1 MDRLTLMSVE
11 DRNSGE
17 DMTVQNGRWHFWIDR
32 GGTFTDIV
40 ARAPDGKIV
49 TDKLLSENPE
59 RYADAAIEGI
69 RRLMHTPDGAA
80 IDAERIAEVSMGT
93 TVATNALLERKG
105 APTLLITTAG
115 LRDQLRI
122 GYQHR
127 PKLFVRRIDLPP
139 PLYSRVIEVDERLTA
154 QGEVLRAPQAGAF
167 EKELRKAHDDGFDSC
182 AIVFMHG
189 YRYPEHE
196 EQVAVIARRVG
207 FAQVSTSHDVNPL
220 MKFVSRGH
228 TTVAD
233 AYLTPILRRY
243 VDQLASKL
251 GDLADN
257 QRLRFMR
264 SSGGLAI
271 AKYFSGK
278 DAILSGP
285 AGGVVGMAET
295 ARAAGFDK
303 VIGFDMGGTSTD
315 VSRFDG
321 IYERTFETEISG
333 VRIRAPM
340 LAVHTV
346 AAGGGSI
353 LTFDGLRM
361 RAGPES
367 AGAIPGPA
375 CYRRGGPLT
384 VTDANVMTGRINA
397 DYFPQV
403 FGTSGRDP
411 IATDLVHQR
420 FADLARDLGQSP
432 QQIADGF
439 LAIAIANMAEAI
451 KKISVAQGADVSEYA
466 LQCFGGAGA
475 QLACRVADALSMR
488 TILIHPLAGVLSA
501 FGMGHARIEARRE
514 RAIEAALD
522 GKLVASLQTSGNELR
537 ASAISEVAEQ
547 GMPASAIMATV
558 WLHLRYAGTDTALP
572 VPFGALKDVDDAFA
586 ETHRKRFGFWDQ
598 GRELIV
604 ESISVEASG
613 QIPPP
618 ALPPPP
624 LRPSGMK
631 LTPATITTLFTDG
644 SSHSAP
650 IYKRDTLQ
658 PGDRINGPALIA
670 EPNSTIVID
679 PQWTALYTDTGNLVL
694 TREAKAKTHD
704 AAADLD
710 PVRLEIFNALFMSAA
725 EQMGVTLEKTA
736 SSVNI
741 KERLDFS
748 CAVFDADGNLV
759 ANAPHMPVHLGSM
772 GESVQTVLRKHA
784 GKMQN
789 GDAHALNAPYDG
801 GTHLPDITVIMPVFT
816 QGSVR
821 PKFFVASRGHHAD
834 IGGIAPG
841 SMPPDSK
848 TIADEGALFDGLR
861 IMRAGLFDEAAVR
874 AVLLAGEHPA
884 RNPGQNVADL
894 KAQIAS
900 CTKGAEELAKLCAN
914 YGEHV
919 VTAYMGHVQDNAEA
933 QVRRVIA
940 GLEEGRFTHEMDDGA
955 IIQVDVRLDRASKSA
970 TVDFTGTSAQRPN
983 NFNAPRSVT
992 TAVVLY
998 VFRCL
1003 IDSDIPLNAGCLR
1016 PITIVVPEG
1025 TMLNP
1030 RYPAA
1035 VVAGNVETSQAVT
1048 DTLFGALG
1056 VMAASQGTM
1065 NNFTFGNDR
1074 YQYYETI
1081 CGGSGAGPG
1090 FDGASAVHTH
1100 MTNSR
1105 LTDPEVLESRF
1116 PVLLRRFELRPNSG
1130 GDGAHKGG
1138 DGTIREVEFRERMQA
1153 GLLSTRRRTPPF
1165 GIAGGEPGK
1174 LGRGAVRRANGRIEE
1189 LPGCAETELAP
1200 GDSFIIET
1208 PGGGGFG
1215 TPRKG

>member
-1 MDRLTLMSVE
+1 
-11 DRNSGE
+11 
-17 DMTVQNGRWHFWIDR
+17 MTAQNGRWRFWIDR

-69 RRLMHTPDGAA
+69 RQLMGVAPGRP
-80 IDAERIAEVSMGT
+80 IDSDRIAEVSMGT

-105 APTLLITTAG
+105 ARTLLVTSKG

-127 PKLFVRRIDLPP
+127 PKLFVRRIVLPE
-139 PLYSRVIEVDERLTA
+139 PLYEGVLDIDERVTVE
-154 QGEVLRAPQAGAF
+154 GEILAAPNEKVVAAALARAVDAGLDA
-167 EKELRKAHDDGFDSC
+167 C
-182 AIVFMHG
+182 AIVFMHA
-189 YRYPEHE
+189 YRYPAHE
-196 EQVAVIARRVG
+196 RLVADIARAVG
-207 FAQVSTSHDVNPL
+207 FKQISTSHDVNPL

-233 AYLTPILRRY
+233 AYLTPVLRRY
-243 VDQLASKL
+243 VESVAGPL
-251 GDLADN
+251 GNIAHD

-264 SSGGLAI
+264 SSGGLAVSR
-271 AKYFSGK
+271 YFSGK

-295 ARAAGFDK
+295 ARAAGFDR

-321 IYERTFETEISG
+321 TYERTFETEIAG

-367 AGAIPGPA
+367 AGALPGPA

-397 DYFPQV
+397 DFFPKV
-403 FGTSGRDP
+403 FGPNGNAP
-411 IATDLVHQR
+411 IDVALVRER
-420 FADLARDLGQSP
+420 FAELARELGRSP
-432 QQIADGF
+432 RDIAEGF
-439 LAIAIANMAEAI
+439 LAIAVANMAEAI
-451 KKISVAQGADVSEYA
+451 KKISVSQGADVSEYT

-488 TILIHPLAGVLSA
+488 SIMIHPLAGVLSA
-501 FGMGHARIEARRE
+501 FGMGHARVEARRE
-514 RAIEAALD
+514 RAIETPLDAALIA
-522 GKLVASLQTSGNELR
+522 KLERTSAELLQEALR
-537 ASAISEVAEQ
+537 EVAEQ
-547 GMPASAIMATV
+547 DIPAAATTSTT
-558 WLHLRYAGTDTALP
+558 WLHLRYVGTDTALP
-572 VPFGALKDVDDAFA
+572 VPFGRRQEIEERFA
-586 ETHRKRFGFWDQ
+586 ETHRRRFGFWDQ

-613 QIPPP
+613 QNPPP
-618 ALPPPP
+618 TLPAPDK
-624 LRPSGMK
+624 RPGNAK
-631 LTPATITTLFTDG
+631 LAPATHTTLFADG
-644 SSHSAP
+644 RPHDAP
-650 IYKRDTLQ
+650 IFARENLQ
-658 PGDRINGPALIA
+658 PGDRIAGPALIA

-679 PQWTALYTDTGNLVL
+679 PHWQAAYTESGNLIL
-694 TREAKAKTHD
+694 TRQTATTQKKPD
-704 AAADLD
+704 AAALD

-725 EQMGVTLEKTA
+725 EQMGATLEKTA

-748 CAVFDADGNLV
+748 CAVFDAEGNLV

-772 GESVQTVLRKHA
+772 GESVQTILRRHA
-784 GKMQN
+784 GAMRA
-789 GDAHALNAPYDG
+789 GDAYALNAPYDG
-801 GTHLPDITVIMPVFT
+801 GTHLPDITVVMPVFT
-816 QGSVR
+816 AGAA
-821 PKFFVASRGHHAD
+821 PAFFVASRGHHAD

-848 TIADEGALFDGLR
+848 TIAEEGALFDGLR
-861 IMRAGLFDEAAVR
+861 IMREGVFDEPAVR
-874 AVLLAGEHPA
+874 GVLLAGDYPA
-884 RNPGQNVADL
+884 RNPTQNVADL

-900 CTKGAEELAKLCAN
+900 CAKGADELTKLCAHH
-914 YGEHV
+914 GEGV
-919 VTAYMGHVQDNAEA
+919 VAAYMRHVQDNAEE
-933 QVRRVIA
+933 QVRRVVVD
-940 GLEEGRFTHEMDDGA
+940 LKEGSFTHEMDDGA
-955 IIQVDVRLDRASKSA
+955 VIRVKVSLDRTARSA
-970 TVDFTGTSAQRPN
+970 IVDFTGTSAQRPN
-983 NFNAPRSVT
+983 NFNAPRAVT
-992 TAVVLY
+992 TAAVLY

-1016 PITIVVPEG
+1016 PIAIIVPENS
-1025 TMLNP
+1025 MLNP

-1056 VMAASQGTM
+1056 IMAACQGTM
-1065 NNFTFGNDR
+1065 NNFTFGNNR

-1081 CGGSGAGPG
+1081 CGGSGAGPDY
-1090 FDGASAVHTH
+1090 DGTSAVHTH

-1105 LTDPEVLESRF
+1105 LTDPEILELRY
-1116 PVLLRRFELRPNSG
+1116 PVLLRHFGLRANSG
-1130 GDGAHKGG
+1130 GDGAHRGG
-1138 DGTIREVEFRERMQA
+1138 DGTIREVEFREPMQA
-1153 GLLSTRRRTPPF
+1153 GVLSTRRRTPPF
-1165 GIAGGEPGK
+1165 GLAGGEDAKRGRNAIKRASGK
-1174 LGRGAVRRANGRIEE
+1174 VEE
-1189 LPGCAETELAP
+1189 LAGCAEADLAP
-1200 GDSFIIET
+1200 GDIFIIET

-1215 TPRKG
+1215 AQENSKGKKS

>member
-1 MDRLTLMSVE
+1 
-11 DRNSGE
+11 
-17 DMTVQNGRWHFWIDR
+17 MTAQNGGWHFWIDR

-49 TDKLLSENPE
+49 ADKLLSENPE

-69 RRLMHTPDGAA
+69 RRLMQTPDGDV
-80 IDAERIAEVSMGT
+80 IDAGQIAEVSMGT

-105 APTLLITTAG
+105 ARTLLITTRG

-139 PLYSRVIEVDERLTA
+139 PLYTRVVEIDERVTA
-154 QGEVLRAPQAGAF
+154 QGEVLRAPQADAI
-167 EKELRKAHDDGFDSC
+167 EKELRQAHADGFNSC
-182 AIVFMHG
+182 AVVFMHG
-189 YRYPEHE
+189 YRYPSHE
-196 EQVAVIARRVG
+196 DQVAEIARRVG

-243 VDQLASKL
+243 VDQVAGKL
-251 GDLADN
+251 GDLAGN

-264 SSGGLAI
+264 SSGGLAVSR
-271 AKYFSGK
+271 YFSGK

-321 IYERTFETEISG
+321 TYERTFETEISG

-384 VTDANVMTGRINA
+384 VTDANVMTGRIDA
-397 DYFPQV
+397 AFFPKV
-403 FGTSGRDP
+403 FGVSGHEP
-411 IATDLVHQR
+411 IDTAIVQER

-432 QQIADGF
+432 HQIADGF
-439 LAIAIANMAEAI
+439 LSIAVANMAEAI
-451 KKISVAQGADVSEYA
+451 KKISVAQGADVSEYT

-501 FGMGHARIEARRE
+501 FGMGHARVEARRE
-514 RAIEAALD
+514 RAIEAPLDDALLA
-522 GKLVASLQTSGNELR
+522 KLQSTAAELR
-537 ASAISEVAEQ
+537 DAATKEVAGQ
-547 GMPASAIMATV
+547 GMPPDAITATV

-572 VPFGALKDVDDAFA
+572 VPFGKQPEVEEAFA
-586 ETHRKRFGFWDQ
+586 DIHRKRFGFWDQ
-598 GRELIV
+598 GRELIA
-604 ESISVEASG
+604 ESLSIEASG

-618 ALPPPP
+618 ALPPPQP
-624 LRPSGMK
+624 RARDTK
-631 LTPATITTLFTDG
+631 LAPATTTTLFTDG
-644 SSHSAP
+644 STHQAP
-650 IYKRDTLQ
+650 IYKRDNLQ
-658 PGDRINGPALIA
+658 AGDRVLGPALIA

-679 PQWTALYTDTGNLVL
+679 PHWSALYTESGNLVL
-694 TREAKAKTHD
+694 TREAKAKAKD
-704 AAADLD
+704 SAAELD

-725 EQMGVTLEKTA
+725 EQMGATLEKTA

-748 CAVFDADGNLV
+748 CAVFDADANLV

-772 GESVQTVLRKHA
+772 GQSVQTVLRKHA
-784 GKMQN
+784 AAMQK
-789 GDAHALNAPYDG
+789 GDAYALNAPYDG
-801 GTHLPDITVIMPVFT
+801 GTHLPDITVVMPVFV
-816 QGSVR
+816 GSSAK

-861 IMRAGLFDEAAVR
+861 IMRTGVFDEKAVR
-874 AVLLAGEHPA
+874 DVLLAGDHPA
-884 RNPGQNVADL
+884 RNPAQNIADL

-900 CTKGAEELAKLCAN
+900 CTKGAEELAKLCAH
-914 YGEHV
+914 YGEPV

-933 QVRRVIA
+933 QVRRVITD
-940 GLEEGRFTHEMDDGA
+940 LKEGSFTHEMDDGA
-955 IIQVDVRLDRASKSA
+955 IIKVDVRLDHKARSA
-970 TVDFTGTSAQRPN
+970 VVDFTGTSAQRPN

-992 TAVVLY
+992 TAAVLY

-1016 PITIVVPEG
+1016 PITIIVPENS
-1025 TMLNP
+1025 MLNP

-1048 DTLFGALG
+1048 DTLLGALG

-1081 CGGSGAGPG
+1081 CGGSGAGPD
-1090 FDGASAVHTH
+1090 FDGTSAVHTH

-1105 LTDPEVLESRF
+1105 LTDPEVLETRF

-1130 GDGAHKGG
+1130 GAGAHEGG
-1138 DGTIREVEFRERMQA
+1138 DGTIREVEFREKMQA
-1153 GLLSTRRRTPPF
+1153 GILSTRRRTPPF

-1174 LGRGAVRRANGRIEE
+1174 LGRNAVRRSNGKIED
-1189 LPGCAETELAP
+1189 LAGCAETELGP
-1200 GDSFIIET
+1200 GDTFIIET

-1215 TPRKG
+1215 TPHRKG

>member
-1 MDRLTLMSVE
+1 MSVA
-11 DRNSGE
+11 DWNSGE
-17 DMTVQNGRWHFWIDR
+17 DMTAQNGRWHFWIDR

-69 RRLMHTPDGAA
+69 RRLMAVAPGAA
-80 IDAERIAEVSMGT
+80 IDSERIAEVSMGT

-105 APTLLITTAG
+105 ARTVLVTTQG

-127 PKLFVRRIDLPP
+127 PKLFVRPIVLPE
-139 PLYSRVIEVDERLTA
+139 PLYDHVIEVAERVTVEGKILAAPDEKTVEAEL
-154 QGEVLRAPQAGAF
+154 QRALA
-167 EKELRKAHDDGFDSC
+167 LGFTSC
-182 AIVFMHG
+182 AIVFMHA
-189 YRYPEHE
+189 YRFPAHE
-196 EQVAVIARRVG
+196 QQVAALARRLG
-207 FAQVSTSHDVNPL
+207 FAQVSASHDVSPL

-233 AYLTPILRRY
+233 AYLTPVLRRY
-243 VDQLASKL
+243 VDSVAGPL
-251 GDLADN
+251 GQIAQD

-264 SSGGLAI
+264 SSGGLAVSR
-271 AKYFSGK
+271 YFSGK

-321 IYERTFETEISG
+321 TYERTFETEIAG

-340 LAVHTV
+340 LAVYTV

-353 LTFDGLRM
+353 LNFDGLRM

-367 AGAIPGPA
+367 AGALPGPA

-384 VTDANVMTGRINA
+384 VTDANVMTGRVNA
-397 DYFPQV
+397 AFFPKV
-403 FGTSGRDP
+403 FGPTGIEP
-411 IATDLVHQR
+411 IDTTLVHER
-420 FADLARDLGQSP
+420 FATLARELGQTA
-432 QQIADGF
+432 QDIADGF
-439 LAIAIANMAEAI
+439 LAIAVANMAEAI
-451 KKISVAQGADVSEYA
+451 KKISVSQGADVSEYT

-501 FGMGHARIEARRE
+501 FGMGHARVEARRE
-514 RAIEAALD
+514 RAIEAPLDTALIA
-522 GKLVASLQTSGNELR
+522 KLQATSSDLLR
-537 ASAISEVAEQ
+537 EATREVAGQ
-547 GMPASAIMATV
+547 GIPVSATTSTN
-558 WLHLRYAGTDTALP
+558 WLHLRYVGTDTVLP
-572 VPFGALKDVDDAFA
+572 VPFGSSEEIERHFA
-586 ETHRKRFGFWDQ
+586 ESHRRRFGFWDQ
-598 GRELIV
+598 GRELIA

-618 ALPPPP
+618 ALPAPGK
-624 LRPSGMK
+624 RPHGEK
-631 LTPATITTLFTDG
+631 LSPATHTTLFTDG
-644 SSHSAP
+644 CSYDVP
-650 IYKRDTLQ
+650 IFSRENLQ
-658 PGDRINGPALIA
+658 PGDRIAGPALIA

-679 PQWTALYTDTGNLVL
+679 PHWQATYSETGNLIL
-694 TREAKAKTHD
+694 TREATATQTKPD
-704 AAADLD
+704 AAALD

-725 EQMGVTLEKTA
+725 EQMGATLEKTA

-748 CAVFDADGNLV
+748 CAVFDAAGSLV

-772 GESVQTVLRKHA
+772 GESVQTILRRHA
-784 GKMQN
+784 HAMKP
-789 GDAHALNAPYDG
+789 GDAYALNAPYDG
-801 GTHLPDITVIMPVFT
+801 GTHLPDITVVMPVFT
-816 QGSVR
+816 ASDA
-821 PKFFVASRGHHAD
+821 PAFFVASRGHHAD

-841 SMPPDSK
+841 SMPPDST
-848 TIADEGALFDGLR
+848 TIAEEGALFDGLR
-861 IMRAGLFDEAAVR
+861 IMRDGVFDQPAVR
-874 AVLLAGEHPA
+874 GVLMAGDYPA
-884 RNPGQNVADL
+884 RNPTQNIADL

-900 CTKGAEELAKLCAN
+900 CAKGGAELTKLCAH
-914 YGEHV
+914 YGETV
-919 VTAYMGHVQDNAEA
+919 VAAYMHHVQDNAEE
-933 QVRRVIA
+933 QVRRVIVD
-940 GLEEGRFTHEMDDGA
+940 LKEGAFTHEMDDGA
-955 IIQVDVRLDRASKSA
+955 IIRVRVSLDRAARSA
-970 TVDFTGTSAQRPN
+970 VVDFAGTSAQRPN

-992 TAVVLY
+992 TAAVLY

-1016 PITIVVPEG
+1016 PITIVVPENS
-1025 TMLNP
+1025 MLNP

-1048 DTLFGALG
+1048 DTLFAALG
-1056 VMAASQGTM
+1056 IMAACQGTM

-1081 CGGSGAGPG
+1081 CGGAGAGPG
-1090 FDGASAVHTH
+1090 FDGTSAVHTH

-1105 LTDPEVLESRF
+1105 LTDPEILELRY
-1116 PVLLRRFELRPNSG
+1116 PVLLRHFGLRANSG
-1130 GDGAHKGG
+1130 GDGAHRGG
-1138 DGTIREVEFRERMQA
+1138 DGTVREVEFREAMQA
-1153 GLLSTRRRTPPF
+1153 GILSTRRRTPPF
-1165 GIAGGEPGK
+1165 GLDGGKDGK
-1174 LGRGAVRRANGRIEE
+1174 LGRNAMRRANGHIEE
-1189 LPGCAETELAP
+1189 LAGCAEANLDA
-1200 GDSFIIET
+1200 GDAIIIET

-1215 TPRKG
+1215 APRAKGKP